1 MASLRC
7 LRELSRRATTALSI
21 NQTRLISSL
30 PVSEPCGTTIT
41 HATPRSLARD
51 LPWYN
56 LSSRSQGRHFSSKT
70 NDNDE
75 SSDGEDDDNDE
86 DYEDSAEMEVERE
99 YSPAEKVEAAA
110 EIGYKVM
117 GPLKPSERLFKPY
130 EPVFAVVQIGS
141 HQFKVSNGDSIFTE
155 KLKFCDINDKLVL
168 TKVLLLG
175 SASQTI
181 IGRPILPDA
190 TVHAVVEEHAL
201 DEKVLIFK
209 KKRRKNYRRTTG
221 HRQELTKLRITDIQ
235 GIEKPEPKIVH
246 KPPKAADTE
255 QPEAELVEHETKSLL
270 EQKPIRSPQNHK
282 EKSVESIQ
290 FGSFDLASGNSL
302 VNTNGELKK
311 GQADGA
317 LKSRPSSSQSA
328 GSQKGLDAS
337 RPSSSNKINA
347 NVANG
352 ITKEVPERKHLTN
365 GVAVKAGPI
374 GLEKLRV
381 SDAETLEGSEIL
393 LSDSSTD
400 SVPRKNN
407 HMVVTEAPLP
417 IKDFTPRGLI
427 NAGNLCFLNAT
438 LQALLSCFPF
448 VQLLQR
454 IQLQDIPKAECPT
467 LSAFSEFISELDAPS
482 SSSFRNNVAVVESG
496 RPFTPS
502 MFEGVLR
509 SFTPDV
515 LNNMSGRPRQED
527 AQEFLSFIMDQMHD
541 ELLKLKE
548 VSPKLT
554 ASKSSVVTSAND
566 EDDEWETVGP
576 KNKSAVTRTQSFVPS
591 ELSDIFGGQLRSV
604 VKGKSKDSA
613 TVQPYLLLH
622 LDIHPGAVS
631 TIEDALHLFSVPED
645 LEGYRASV
653 TGKAGVVSAR
663 KSIKIQ
669 KLSKIIIL
677 HLMRFSYGNQG
688 STKLHKPVHF
698 PLELNLGRY
707 LLVSPSNG
715 GLKYELVATI
725 THRGR
730 DPSKGHYTT
739 DARRKNNQW
748 LRFDD
753 ASVTAVGTKQVL
765 HDQAYVLFYRQVS
778 RIKSTSY
785 FHCQGKES
793 NTALVS
799 GLFSSHRK
807 TLK

>member
-30 PVSEPCGTTIT
+30 PSLEPRGTSIT
-41 HATPRSLARD
+41 HATPTPNRSLSRD
-51 LPWYN
+51 LPWYT
-56 LSSRSQGRHFSSKT
+56 RSQGRHFSSKT
-70 NDNDE
+70 NDTDE

-181 IGRPILPDA
+181 IGRPILPEA
-190 TVHAVVEEHAL
+190 TVHAVVEEHVFL
-201 DEKVLIFK
+201 FGSF
-209 KKRRKNYRRTTG
+209 T
-221 HRQELTKLRITDIQ
+221 
-235 GIEKPEPKIVH
+235 
-246 KPPKAADTE
+246 
-255 QPEAELVEHETKSLL
+255 EHETKSLL
-270 EQKPIRSPQNHK
+270 EQKPIRTPQNHK

-352 ITKEVPERKHLTN
+352 IIKEVPERKHLTN

-381 SDAETLEGSEIL
+381 SDAESYSLYNASKFQALEGSEIV
-393 LSDSSTD
+393 LSGSSSD

-407 HMVVTEAPLP
+407 QMVPTETALP
-417 IKDFTPRGLI
+417 IKDLTPRGLI

-438 LQALLSCFPF
+438 LQALLSCSPF
-448 VQLLQR
+448 VQLLQGL
-454 IQLQDIPKAECPT
+454 QLQDIPKAESPT

-502 MFEGVLR
+502 MFEAVLR

-548 VSPKLT
+548 VSPKLI

-604 VKGKSKDSA
+604 VKAK
-613 TVQPYLLLH
+613 PYLLFH

-631 TIEDALHLFSVPED
+631 AIEDALHLFSAPED

-653 TGKAGVVSAR
+653 TGKAGVASAR

-669 KLSKIIIL
+669 KLSKIMIL

-765 HDQAYVLFYRQVS
+765 HDQAYVLFYKQ
-778 RIKSTSY
+778 
-785 FHCQGKES
+785 
-793 NTALVS
+793 L
-799 GLFSSHRK
+799 
-807 TLK
+807 

>member
-7 LRELSRRATTALSI
+7 LRELSRRATTVLSI
-21 NQTRLISSL
+21 NQTPLISSL
-30 PVSEPCGTTIT
+30 PISEPCGTTIT
-41 HATPRSLARD
+41 HATPRSLTRD
-51 LPWYN
+51 LPWCN
-56 LSSRSQGRHFSSKT
+56 LSSRSQGRHFSSKA
-70 NDNDE
+70 NDTDE
-75 SSDGEDDDNDE
+75 SSEGEDDDEE

-235 GIEKPEPKIVH
+235 GIEKPEPTIVH
-246 KPPKAADTE
+246 KPSKAADTE
-255 QPEAELVEHETKSLL
+255 QPEAELVEHETKSLI
-270 EQKPIRSPQNHK
+270 EHNKPIRSPHNHK

-290 FGSFDLASGNSL
+290 FGSFYLATDNSS
-302 VNTNGELKK
+302 VNTNGPLKK

-317 LKSRPSSSQSA
+317 VKSRPSSSQSA

-337 RPSSSNKINA
+337 TPSTSDKISDTE
-347 NVANG
+347 VNG
-352 ITKEVPERKHLTN
+352 IIKEVSERKPLTN
-365 GVAVKAGPI
+365 GVTVKADPI
-374 GLEKLRV
+374 GLGKLCV
-381 SDAETLEGSEIL
+381 SDAESDSLYKASSSKFQALEDSEIL
-393 LSDSSTD
+393 LSDSSSN

-407 HMVVTEAPLP
+407 QMVATETPLP
-417 IKDFTPRGLI
+417 VKKELTPRGLI
-427 NAGNLCFLNAT
+427 NAGNLCLRLGFT
-438 LQALLSCFPF
+438 LMLSFCAAPPANTTP
-448 VQLLQR
+448 R
-454 IQLQDIPKAECPT
+454 YSKA
-467 LSAFSEFISELDAPS
+467 
-482 SSSFRNNVAVVESG
+482 
-496 RPFTPS
+496 
-502 MFEGVLR
+502 VLR

-527 AQEFLSFIMDQMHD
+527 AQEFLSFIMDQMND

-548 VSPKLT
+548 VSHKLT
-554 ASKSSVVTSAND
+554 ASKSSVVTSAD
-566 EDDEWETVGP
+566 DDDEWETVGP

-604 VKGKSKDSA
+604 VKAKGSKDSA

-622 LDIHPGAVS
+622 LDIHPGAVR
-631 TIEDALHLFSVPED
+631 TIEDALHLFSAPED

-669 KLSKIIIL
+669 KLSKIMIL

-698 PLELNLGRY
+698 PLGLNLGRY
-707 LLVSPSNG
+707 VLVSPSNG

-725 THRGR
+725 THHGR
-730 DPSKGHYTT
+730 DPSKGHYTA

-748 LRFDD
+748 LRLDD
-753 ASVTAVGTKQVL
+753 ASVTTIGTKQVL
-765 HDQAYVLFYRQVS
+765 HDQAYVLFYKQV
-778 RIKSTSY
+778 
-785 FHCQGKES
+785 
-793 NTALVS
+793 
-799 GLFSSHRK
+799 
-807 TLK
+807 